1 MGLNRQEV
9 FTVMS
14 YSRWIFTGSL
24 ALGMLAPV
32 AVSQTLVP
40 ATNQA
45 AKPTTVSQRKEN
57 QQDRIAQGV
66 NSGQLTAGETKTL
79 ENREAGLNGET
90 RRMRAQDDGHLT
102 AADRARLNRQQN
114 RLSNQ
119 IYTDKHNA
127 ADQDYGKG
135 RIGQRDENQ
144 QDRIAQ
150 GIKNGTL
157 SPKEAARLER
167 QQQTTN
173 RDVNQMRHAN
183 GGKLTQAEKNS
194 VNRRQNRTSG
204 SIYRTKHDGRG
215 H

>member
-1 MGLNRQEV
+1 
-9 FTVMS
+9 MS
-14 YSRWIFTGSL
+14 NPRYILAGAL
-24 ALGMLAPV
+24 ALGVLASG
-32 AVSQTLVP
+32 ALAQTP
-40 ATNQA
+40 AQDT
-45 AKPTTVSQRKEN
+45 KPATVSQRKEN

-79 ENREAGLNGET
+79 ENKEAGLNAET

-114 RLSNQ
+114 RLSSQ
-119 IYTDKHNA
+119 IYKDKHNA

-157 SPKEAARLER
+157 SPSEAARLER
-167 QQQTTN
+167 QQQNTN
-173 RDVNQMRHAN
+173 RAVNDMRKDD
-183 GGKLTQAEKNS
+183 GGKLTQAQRNA
-194 VNRRQNRTSG
+194 VNRRQNRESRN
-204 SIYRTKHDGRG
+204 IYRTKHDGKGR
-215 H
+215 